1 MKDDLLHEVWKP
13 IKGYSNYLISN
24 LGRVK
29 SKERYVNTVYGAKR
43 KVKERIIKPVND
55 SRGYYVVSLYNES
68 GKSKPKLI
76 HRLVAEAFLDNPNN
90 YPVIN
95 HINGD
100 KKDNRA
106 ENLEWCTQ
114 SHNIKE
120 AFRIG
125 TANPTWFKKYGKNHN
140 RAKKVNQYDLD
151 GNFIRTWDCIK
162 EASDKLNI
170 CSSGIVMCC
179 KNNKKYNNAG
189 GFIWKYIN

>member
-1 MKDDLLHEVWKP
+1 MKKTIRVIDEVWKP
-13 IKGYSNYLISN
+13 IKDYEGLYEVSN
-24 LGRVK
+24 LGNVRSLPRNNTK
-29 SKERYVNTVYGAKR
+29 GKILKQSKQTQGYKFVYLCKNGKNKKYTV
-43 KVKERIIKPVND
+43 
-55 SRGYYVVSLYNES
+55 
-68 GKSKPKLI
+68 
-76 HRLVAEAFLDNPNN
+76 HRLVAEAFIPNPNN
-90 YPVIN
+90 YPNVNHKIPVNKEVCIN
-95 HINGD
+95 SVD
-100 KKDNRA
+100 
-106 ENLEWCTQ
+106 NLEWCTQ

-125 TANPTWFKKYGKNHN
+125 TAKPTWFKKYGKNHN